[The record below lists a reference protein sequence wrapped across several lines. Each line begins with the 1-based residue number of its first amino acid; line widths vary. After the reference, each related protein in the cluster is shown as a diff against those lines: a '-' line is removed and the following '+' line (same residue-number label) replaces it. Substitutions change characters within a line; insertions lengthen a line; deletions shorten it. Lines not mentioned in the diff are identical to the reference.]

1 MKENVEKLKRMM
13 QMMKKGE
20 FMEVKMNENMGE
32 KKNVGMRDVEKK
44 ENFDME
50 IDKKGRED
58 LKKVEK

>member
-1 MKENVEKLKRMM
+1 
-13 QMMKKGE
+13 
-20 FMEVKMNENMGE
+20 MEVKMNENMGE